1 MHWDSKSENQCEAS
15 KHRDELSWTCSEVFD
30 HCWILLALQ
39 SSWVWLIWGYDCDTT
54 VWWLCLSFRSRS
66 QSRKGTCRNGTC
78 MGSTQRWCLLF
89 LAGLHTWVTSLQQ
102 AAERGPVISGRGWIY
117 LQLGLV
123 AWPVSCPR
131 YHALISIHKCWVISS
146 NLTTHKLQRIR

>member
-89 LAGLHTWVTSLQQ
+89 LAGLHTWVACSK
-102 AAERGPVISGRGWIY
+102 
-117 LQLGLV
+117 QLRVQWFRVVVGSTYNWCWLR
-123 AWPVSCPR
+123 PR
-131 YHALISIHKCWVISS
+131 HHALIGACESHFISS
-146 NLTTHKLQRIR
+146 LTYCKCMNPDAYVIICEG